1 MAMVKQ
7 VRVLRNVVVMLVLYG
22 IVAWLVRDHFWPHG
36 DALALGVAGGLAY
49 GVVRWW
55 RLRRRIAR
63 RDRRYEPNKIFVDYL
78 HGLETF
84 LSVVAH
90 NVYVFLPLAVGL
102 LVAMVV
108 IARSAPW
115 WTVMVSSFGLAGMAV
130 LGACVVWYERRF
142 GRLYYQYKSDTWSG
156 AEGLL
161 YQQGIVVQPLTPT
174 GKVKVAGVLWN
185 AESMSGE
192 IMQAGERIE
201 VLGVE
206 RLTLR
211 VDRLPGG
218 LMPGTETR
226 PR

>member
-7 VRVLRNVVVMLVLYG
+7 VRVLRNIVWMLVLYG
-22 IVAWLVRDHFWPHG
+22 SMAWLVRDHFWRHG
-36 DALALGVAGGLAY
+36 DALVLGLLGGLGY
-49 GVVRWW
+49 GALRWW
-55 RLRRRIAR
+55 RLQRRIAR

-78 HGLETF
+78 HGLETC
-84 LSVVAH
+84 LSVLAH

-108 IARSAPW
+108 TARSAPW
-115 WTVMVSSFGLAGMAV
+115 WLVVVSSFGLTGMAV
-130 LGACVVWYERRF
+130 VAGCVMRYERRC

-161 YQQGIVVQPLTPT
+161 YQEGVVVQPLTPA

-185 AESMSGE
+185 ATSVSGE
-192 IMQAGERIE
+192 AMQTGERIE

-206 RLTLR
+206 RLTLC
-211 VDRLPGG
+211 VDRLPDG
-218 LMPGTETR
+218 PGPEREIR